1 MVRSVRRTSAV
12 RLPSPDGAARA
23 SGHVSTAQHDL
34 VVRGA
39 RVLDGRGGAGFE
51 ADVAVD
57 GDRITTVGGKPGTGR
72 EELDGRGLVLAP
84 GFIDPHTHLD
94 ANLFWDPDVTP
105 SSSFGVTTVVTGN
118 CGYALAPIA
127 DDAARDYVVDALCTV
142 EQIARAAVDD
152 SVGFTAGSQAD
163 YFGVLDELPVLCNFA
178 TLVGHVPVRTAVLGP
193 DAAHERA
200 ANEGEI
206 EQIA

>member
-1 MVRSVRRTSAV
+1 MS
-12 RLPSPDGAARA
+12 
-23 SGHVSTAQHDL
+23 HDL

-39 RVLDGRGGAGFE
+39 LVVDGSGGAGFE

-57 GDRITTVGGKPGTGR
+57 GQRIAIVGEVSGSGH

-105 SSSFGVTTVVTGN
+105 CSSYGVTTVVTGN
-118 CGYALAPIA
+118 CGYTLAPIA
-127 DDAARDYVVDALCTV
+127 DAAARDYVVDALCTV
-142 EQIARAAVDD
+142 EQIPRAAVDD
-152 SVGFTAGSQAD
+152 SVGFITGTQAD
-163 YFGVLDELPVLCNFA
+163 YFGVLAQLPVLCNFG

-193 DAAHERA
+193 DAAHERVA
-200 ANEGEI
+200 TGDEI
-206 EQIA
+206 TRIAELVAEICHERNGQRAFVDCVEDVERTH